1 MGRKRSE
8 SNSTSERPR
17 PNLSPD
23 ARIQRLISLSFD
35 LVEQRLI
42 DGTATSQETTHFL
55 KLADPKHKIEVE
67 ILEKQKDLVVAKTES
82 IASQQRQEELYAE
95 AMKAFKTYSGQG
107 DDDEY
112 Y

>member
-8 SNSTSERPR
+8 APSSSERQR

-23 ARIQRLISLSFD
+23 AKLQRMISLSFD
-35 LVEQRLI
+35 LVEQRLL
-42 DGTATSQETTHFL
+42 DGTATSQETTYFL
-55 KLADPKHKIEVE
+55 KLADPKHKLEVD
-67 ILEKQKDLVVAKTES
+67 IMEKQKDLIVAKTES
-82 IASQQRQEELYAE
+82 LASQQRQEEMYAE
-95 AMKAFKTYSGQG
+95 AMKAFKTYSGNG

>member
-1 MGRKRSE
+1 MGRKRQDVS
-8 SNSTSERPR
+8 SSSDRPR
-17 PNLSPD
+17 PSLSPES
-23 ARIQRLISLSFD
+23 REQRCIALAID

-55 KLADPKHKIEVE
+55 KLATQKHKLEVE
-67 ILEKQKDLVVAKTES
+67 IMEKQKDLIVAKTES
-82 IASQQRQEELYAE
+82 LASQQRQEELYAE
-95 AMKAFKTYSGQG
+95 AMKAFRTYSGNG